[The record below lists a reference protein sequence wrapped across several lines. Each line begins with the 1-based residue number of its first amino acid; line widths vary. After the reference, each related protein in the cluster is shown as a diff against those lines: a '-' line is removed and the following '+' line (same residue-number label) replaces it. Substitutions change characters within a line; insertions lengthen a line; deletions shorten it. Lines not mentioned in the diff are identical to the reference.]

1 MASWVPWTKQKVTLP
16 RDHPTHPGH
25 HQDTRAEWW
34 LQHMLDNGVEATTK
48 TLPSSLWPLASHY
61 VGEEE
66 ESEEGLL
73 EAFRQDEK
81 DDLQREQSDLQA
93 ALLLSKAEALSA
105 DGVALSRLTF
115 HTPHV
120 ASLL

>member
-1 MASWVPWTKQKVTLP
+1 
-16 RDHPTHPGH
+16 
-25 HQDTRAEWW
+25 
-34 LQHMLDNGVEATTK
+34 MLDNGVEATTK

-66 ESEEGLL
+66 ESEEGPL
-73 EAFRQDEK
+73 EAFRQSEK

-120 ASLL
+120 VSLL